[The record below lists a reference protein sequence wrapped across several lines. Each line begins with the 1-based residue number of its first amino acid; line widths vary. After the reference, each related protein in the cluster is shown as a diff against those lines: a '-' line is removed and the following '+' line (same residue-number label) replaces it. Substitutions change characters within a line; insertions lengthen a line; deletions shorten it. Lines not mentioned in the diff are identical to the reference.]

1 MFDKMKK
8 IVAWQSDG
16 GGFIPAMADIL
27 LAKPGASE
35 KKNIKSNHYQPILH
49 VIWFDDSCWSKN
61 KIGACCL
68 RPKKKNCLFLVTWPK
83 FFLG

>member
-1 MFDKMKK
+1 MFDIQTSAMFDKMKK

-35 KKNIKSNHYQPILH
+35 KRTFSQTIIKHI
-49 VIWFDDSCWSKN
+49 
-61 KIGACCL
+61 
-68 RPKKKNCLFLVTWPK
+68 
-83 FFLG
+83 

>member
-35 KKNIKSNHYQPILH
+35 KKNIKSNHYQTHLKSIINLTFML
-49 VIWFDDSCWSKN
+49 IWVQTIPTQGN
-61 KIGACCL
+61 Y
-68 RPKKKNCLFLVTWPK
+68 
-83 FFLG
+83 

>member
-1 MFDKMKK
+1 MFDNQTSAMFDKIKK

-35 KKNIKSNHYQPILH
+35 KKNI
-49 VIWFDDSCWSKN
+49 
-61 KIGACCL
+61 
-68 RPKKKNCLFLVTWPK
+68 
-83 FFLG
+83 

>member
-35 KKNIKSNHYQPILH
+35 KRTFSQTIIKHINLTFTL
-49 VIWFDDSCWSKN
+49 IWVQAIPTQGN
-61 KIGACCL
+61 Y
-68 RPKKKNCLFLVTWPK
+68 
-83 FFLG
+83 